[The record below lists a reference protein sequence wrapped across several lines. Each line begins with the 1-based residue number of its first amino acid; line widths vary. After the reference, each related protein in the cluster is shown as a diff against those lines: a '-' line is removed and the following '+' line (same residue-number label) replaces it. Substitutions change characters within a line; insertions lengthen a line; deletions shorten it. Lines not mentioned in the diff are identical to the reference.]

1 MVPLLESLRVVTLAG
16 VVEDIEWRVEEQRAR
31 IEAQYREVLKNSVAF
46 EKKIRNRWR
55 EKNREKNARIA
66 GLEARVAQLEKE
78 LEMLRVDLKED
89 TMADRG
95 TKDRKLLALMVN
107 DLGIADT
114 DELEMVKME
123 EEVRS
128 LPDEE
133 IDRMLTERLDLPYP
147 VDAEVLDRALARV
160 EEPERISQGGTG
172 GFTGAPDMSHEPRPE
187 ERRGE
192 R

>member
-1 MVPLLESLRVVTLAG
+1 
-16 VVEDIEWRVEEQRAR
+16 
-31 IEAQYREVLKNSVAF
+31 
-46 EKKIRNRWR
+46 
-55 EKNREKNARIA
+55 
-66 GLEARVAQLEKE
+66 
-78 LEMLRVDLKED
+78 
-89 TMADRG
+89 MADRE
-95 TKDRKLLALMVN
+95 TRERKMMALMVN

-114 DELEMVKME
+114 EEPEMVKMV

-133 IDRMLTERLDLPYP
+133 LDRTLAERLDLPYP

-160 EEPERISQGGTG
+160 EEPERLSDSGPG